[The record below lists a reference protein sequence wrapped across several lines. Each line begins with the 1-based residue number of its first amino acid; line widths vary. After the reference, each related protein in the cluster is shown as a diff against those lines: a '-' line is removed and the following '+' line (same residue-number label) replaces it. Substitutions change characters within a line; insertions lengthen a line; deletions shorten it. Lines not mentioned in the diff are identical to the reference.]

1 MIETG
6 GYARRFDFIRPVA
19 APSETPLRDSGASTA
34 QARLAE
40 LGSFPAA
47 TLYEALGKSGGMSAD
62 IRSMVERPKL
72 CGPAY
77 TVRIL
82 GCESAAV
89 LWAVEQAPA
98 GSVIVIDTGS
108 SGSAP
113 VWGGTS
119 TLGAMVRGIAGMVTN
134 GLVRDLDEI
143 QDMRFPVYA
152 TGTSVHG
159 TLKSHPGW
167 TGEPV
172 CVGGVVVNPG
182 DIVVGDS
189 DGVVVIPAAR
199 LDEAIEKARLQ
210 RKKEVDR
217 DARIRAGEPISIVVG
232 LRS

>member
-1 MIETG
+1 VSDSNVSI
-6 GYARRFDFIRPVA
+6 A
-19 APSETPLRDSGASTA
+19 ASKLT
-34 QARLAE
+34 E

-62 IRSMVERPKL
+62 IRPMIVRPRL

-89 LWAVEQAPA
+89 LWAVEQAPP

-108 SGSAP
+108 SGTAP

-119 TLGAMVRGIAGMVTN
+119 TLGATVRGIAGVVTN

-143 QDMRFPVYA
+143 QDRGFPIYA

-159 TLKSHPGW
+159 TLKHHPGW
-167 TGEPV
+167 TGESV
-172 CVGGVVVNPG
+172 SVGGVVVKTG

-189 DGVVVIPAAR
+189 DGVVVVPADR
-199 LDEAIEKARLQ
+199 IDEALEKARLQ
-210 RKKEVDR
+210 RKKEVER
-217 DARIRAGEPISIVVG
+217 DNRIRAGEPISIVVG
-232 LRS
+232 LRG

>member
-1 MIETG
+1 MT
-6 GYARRFDFIRPVA
+6 DSA
-19 APSETPLRDSGASTA
+19 ASAA
-34 QARLAE
+34 QAKLAE
-40 LGSFPAA
+40 LGGFPAA
-47 TLYEALGKSGGMSAD
+47 TLYEALGKSGGMSAE
-62 IRSMVERPKL
+62 IRSMVQRPRV

-89 LWAVEQAPA
+89 LWAVQQAPV

-119 TLGAMVRGIAGMVTN
+119 TLGAAVRGIAGMVTN
-134 GLVRDLDEI
+134 GLVRDIDEI
-143 QDMRFPVYA
+143 QELRFPVYA

-189 DGVVVIPAAR
+189 DGVVVIQANR
-199 LDEAIEKARLQ
+199 IDEAIEKARLQ

-217 DARIRAGEPISIVVG
+217 DARIRAGEPISVVVG